1 MNEIRNRN
9 FFCFSLMK
17 VSPLVLQETLY
28 DGGIYNEAA
37 SVSGDTEGAINAAA
51 LVQHTDGI
59 SKSTG
64 YSQVFL
70 ESYPV
75 LQKLPEITSVSDG
88 SKNTFFM
95 MANDTTHSPCLLQ
108 EPDYVPAYNVDNTA
122 YDFDMTRRYSFNGRV
137 MDMTYEYQVTHYHV
151 NMAAYIQ
158 LGQWFDYLREMGV
171 YDNTRIILVSDHGRN
186 INQFNV
192 KCEGEDMELFMPL
205 LMVKDFNATGFTV
218 SDEFMTNADTP
229 IIATSGLIDNPEN
242 PFTKNPLTSELKN
255 GPQMV
260 FLSDDIDLEKNNGNV
275 FNPGKWFIFNG
286 GSPKDP
292 GNWTYLDEH

>member
-1 MNEIRNRN
+1 
-9 FFCFSLMK
+9 MK

-28 DGGIYNEAA
+28 HGGIYNEAA

-108 EPDYVPAYNVDNTA
+108 EPDYVPAITIDNTA
-122 YDFDMTRRYSFNGRV
+122 YDVNMEDRYTLNGRT
-137 MDMTYEYQVTHYHV
+137 MEMNTEYQVIHYHA
-151 NMAAYIQ
+151 NMAAFIQ
-158 LGQWFDYLREMGV
+158 LGKWFDYMRENNV
-171 YDNTRIILVSDHGRN
+171 YDNTRIIIAADHG
-186 INQFNV
+186 I
-192 KCEGEDMELFMPL
+192 G
-205 LMVKDFNATGFTV
+205 
-218 SDEFMTNADTP
+218 
-229 IIATSGLIDNPEN
+229 I
-242 PFTKNPLTSELKN
+242 
-255 GPQMV
+255 
-260 FLSDDIDLEKNNGNV
+260 
-275 FNPGKWFIFNG
+275 
-286 GSPKDP
+286 
-292 GNWTYLDEH
+292 